1 VIAAVLLAS
10 FGRDALVVFGAV
22 DPRSEAYRRII
33 AGMRSILLRAL
44 PVGIRVALVAAL
56 AWEWI
61 GAGQKVG
68 ETGLAAVGLR
78 AIVIAAVPCL
88 LLGMAGRT
96 AAFGIVVLYL
106 WRISELG
113 STPERLWIFGGACL
127 VVVLGSGAW
136 SVASPESRLFRR
148 EG

>member
-61 GAGQKVG
+61 GAGQNPSG
-68 ETGLAAVGLR
+68 TGLAGVALL
-78 AIVIAAVPCL
+78 AILITAMPCL

-96 AAFGIVVLYL
+96 AALGIVVLYL

-113 STPERLWIFGGACL
+113 ASPERLWIFGGACL

-148 EG
+148 EA